1 MFFSNN
7 WILFLHPLAF
17 YSTFYELKREAVRW
31 RRNEEDWVQVSFGR
45 DGQHSCMVQ
54 FDLLPPPPRGT
65 PGTSPAGGGEL
76 FEAVLSSLASL
87 WTGSLFGE
95 LFTGYMAADLKSRYF

>member
-1 MFFSNN
+1 M
-7 WILFLHPLAF
+7 
-17 YSTFYELKREAVRW
+17 RG

-45 DGQHSCMVQ
+45 DGKHSCMVQ
-54 FDLLPPPPRGT
+54 FDLLPSPQGT
-65 PGTSPAGGGEL
+65 PGTNPAGSGEL

-95 LFTGYMAADLKSRYF
+95 LFIGYMAANLKSTYF